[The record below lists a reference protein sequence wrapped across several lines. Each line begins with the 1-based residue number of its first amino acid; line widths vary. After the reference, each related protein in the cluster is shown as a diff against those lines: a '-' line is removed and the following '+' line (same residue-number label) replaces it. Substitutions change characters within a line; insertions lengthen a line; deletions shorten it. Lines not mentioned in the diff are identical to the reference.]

1 MSACRLIEKL
11 TLPIIT
17 LLTSD
22 LVFRRTDAEEVF
34 SKMAKSLRAA
44 RMSDNLTFGSTIML
58 FRMA

>member
-1 MSACRLIEKL
+1 MKTKL
-11 TLPIIT
+11 TLPIMT